1 MSKIVIALGGN
12 ALGLN
17 PSEQKKAI
25 QKFVPLI
32 YTLNKSH
39 KIVIVHGNGPQV
51 GLINGAFEEYTST
64 KKELESMPF
73 AECGAMS
80 QGYIGYHIQN
90 QLMNYFRKNSSNA
103 NVLTCLTQ
111 VEVAKDDPAFKNPTK
126 PIGQFYHKEEAQ
138 DLVDK
143 NGWVMKEDSG
153 RGYRRVVP
161 SPEPIDI
168 IEKECI
174 NQLIESDTIVISC
187 GGGGV
192 PVVKNKD
199 NELQGIDAVIDKDY
213 AAALLAELIDAD
225 HFIILTAVDN
235 VFINYG
241 KDNQR
246 ALESISTEELESLI
260 DENHFAEGSM
270 LPKIKA
276 ALNFVKQSSNEAI
289 ITSIESAEDAI
300 NHKAGT
306 VIHR

>member
-64 KKELESMPF
+64 KEELESMPF

-126 PIGQFYHKEEAQ
+126 PIGQFYQKEDAQ
-138 DLVDK
+138 DLADK

-153 RGYRRVVP
+153 RGYRRVVA

-199 NELQGIDAVIDKDY
+199 NELEGIDAVIDKDY